1 VLVPSSWNEAEAD
14 ELRKFARAVDVP
26 TNNLPAES
34 ILKDSTP
41 PSVKAIVSAAGEYM
55 PVLLS
60 PVNVILGAEA
70 EPAALVTAGVLR
82 LSTPVITPAPL
93 ISIDIRQQSS

>member
-1 VLVPSSWNEAEAD
+1 MVTPVYPVIAVGEVVPI
-14 ELRKFARAVDVP
+14 P
-26 TNNLPAES
+26 TLPEESNLT
-34 ILKDSTP
+34 DSTP
-41 PSVKAIVSAAGEYM
+41 PSVKAIVSAAGEYI

-82 LSTPVITPAPL
+82 LSTPVITPEPS